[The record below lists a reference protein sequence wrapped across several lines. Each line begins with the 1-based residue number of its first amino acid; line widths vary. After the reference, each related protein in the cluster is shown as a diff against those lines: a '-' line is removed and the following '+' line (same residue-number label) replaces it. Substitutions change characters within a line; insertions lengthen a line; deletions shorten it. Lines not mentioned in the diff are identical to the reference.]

1 MIAALRHRSQALC
14 NYGKESF
21 MLQVIVFDFDGT
33 ILETETPDYQSW
45 QEIFCEHGCDLAKD
59 LWCTY
64 IGTASGTFDPYALL
78 AEQSGLTIDRLAIRT
93 RRRRRFHELVAQQEL
108 RPGVQSLLEAASRQG
123 IPLAIASSSTRDWV
137 EENLATRHLRPYFQA
152 VYTAA
157 DVTAVKPDPTLY
169 LLAVQALGVQP
180 AQALAIE
187 DSLNGL
193 LAAKRAGL
201 QCVVVPHGMTQHMVF
216 AGATAVLPSLAET
229 TLEALLAL

>member
-1 MIAALRHRSQALC
+1 
-14 NYGKESF
+14 
-21 MLQVIVFDFDGT
+21 MLQAIVFDFDGT

-45 QEIFCEHGCDLAKD
+45 QEIFTEHGCDLAMD

-64 IGTASGTFDPYALL
+64 IGTASGTFDPYGLL
-78 AEQSGLTIDRLAIRT
+78 AEQAGVTIDRAAIRT
-93 RRRRRFHELVAQQEL
+93 RRRRRFHELVAQQPL
-108 RPGVQSLLEAASRQG
+108 RPGVKDLLDAATSRQ
-123 IPLAIASSSTRDWV
+123 IALAIASSSTRDWV
-137 EENLATRHLRPYFQA
+137 EEILATRHLRHYFQA
-152 VYTAA
+152 VYTAN

-201 QCVVVPHGMTQHMVF
+201 KCVVAPHGMTQHMVF
-216 AGATAVLPSLAET
+216 AEADVLLPSLAET
-229 TLEALLAL
+229 TLDALLAL

>member
-1 MIAALRHRSQALC
+1 
-14 NYGKESF
+14 
-21 MLQVIVFDFDGT
+21 MLQAIVFDFDGT

-45 QEIFCEHGCDLAKD
+45 QEVFTEYGCDLAKD

-64 IGTASGTFDPYALL
+64 IGTASGTFDPYGLL
-78 AEQSGLTIDRLAIRT
+78 AEQSGLTIDRTVIRA
-93 RRRRRFHELVAQQEL
+93 RRRQRFHELVAQQAL
-108 RPGVQSLLEAASRQG
+108 RPGVLELLDAATSQR

-137 EENLATRHLRPYFQA
+137 EENLTTRDLRHYFQA
-152 VYTAA
+152 VYTAN

-201 QCVVVPHGMTQHMVF
+201 KCVVAPHGMTQHMAFADADAVF
-216 AGATAVLPSLAET
+216 ASLAET
-229 TLEALLAL
+229 TLEGLLAL

>member
-1 MIAALRHRSQALC
+1 MIQAL
-14 NYGKESF
+14 
-21 MLQVIVFDFDGT
+21 VFDFDGT

-45 QEIFCEHGCDLAKD
+45 QEVFTEHGCELAKD

-78 AEQSGLTIDRLAIRT
+78 AEQAGVAIDRAAIRT
-93 RRRRRFHELVAQQEL
+93 RRRHRFHELVAQQYL
-108 RPGVQSLLEAASRQG
+108 RPGVKPLLDAAAKRG

-137 EENLATRHLRPYFQA
+137 EENLAARDLRPYFQA
-152 VYTAA
+152 VYTAN

-187 DSLNGL
+187 DSCNGM

-201 QCVVVPHGMTQHMVF
+201 KCVVAPHGMTAHMVF
-216 AGATAVLPSLAET
+216 AEADAVLPSLAAT
-229 TLEALLAL
+229 TLDHLLAL

>member
-1 MIAALRHRSQALC
+1 
-14 NYGKESF
+14 
-21 MLQVIVFDFDGT
+21 MLQAIVFDFDGT

-45 QEIFCEHGCDLAKD
+45 QELFAEHGCDLDKD

-78 AEQSGLTIDRLAIRT
+78 AEQAGVTIDRGAIRT
-93 RRRRRFHELVAQQEL
+93 RRRQRFHELVAQQPL
-108 RPGVQSLLEAASRQG
+108 RPGVQALLEAATQQG
-123 IPLAIASSSTRDWV
+123 IPLAIASSSTQDWV
-137 EENLATRHLRPYFQA
+137 EENLANRHLRPYFQA

-169 LLAVQALGVQP
+169 LLAVKALGVQP

-193 LAAKRAGL
+193 TAAKRAGL
-201 QCVVVPHGMTQHMVF
+201 KCVVAPHGMTQHMHF
-216 AGATAVLPSLAET
+216 TDADLVLPSLAET
-229 TLEALLAL
+229 TLARLLALDVPGTGGKRF

>member
-1 MIAALRHRSQALC
+1 
-14 NYGKESF
+14 
-21 MLQVIVFDFDGT
+21 MLQAIVFDFDGT

-45 QEIFCEHGCDLAKD
+45 QEIFVEHGCELAKD

-64 IGTASGTFDPYALL
+64 IGTASGTFDPYGLL
-78 AEQSGLTIDRLAIRT
+78 AEQAGMTIDRAAIRAQ
-93 RRRRRFHELVAQQEL
+93 RRQRFHELVAQQPL
-108 RPGVQSLLEAASRQG
+108 RPGVKALLDAATSQQ

-137 EENLATRHLRPYFQA
+137 EENLATRHLRHYFQA
-152 VYTAA
+152 VYTAN

-201 QCVVVPHGMTQHMVF
+201 KCVVAPHGMTQHMAF
-216 AGATAVLPSLAET
+216 AGADAVFASLAET
-229 TLEALLAL
+229 TLERLLAL